1 MNAAAQGDQALK
13 DSNAP
18 LAIQHYT
25 RALAELPRA
34 VNYYVQRS
42 TAHSRVKPADGGPN
56 SLASLRDA
64 EIALALA
71 RERGKRELILAAQ
84 MRRGVSLFQLGRYH
98 DAKFLFDLIESKTRT
113 EDAPEDKSASVQA
126 AMAGS
131 GKNKKDAA
139 ELQIWQMQVACKLKA
154 LENPDETAVTV
165 VEFPSD
171 TKIPT
176 EKEIKAELE
185 SLKAGK
191 TAPVANESKKR
202 DTQPSSSAATTS
214 AQETIQGAEEK
225 KPSTAVPE
233 KVRHEWYQSGDS
245 VVVTLYI
252 KGIQKDTVQ
261 VDLKDESVSDNYHD
275 TFLFKRRH

>member
-13 DSNAP
+13 DSNAL

-113 EDAPEDKSASVQA
+113 EDAPEDKSASLQA
-126 AMAGS
+126 AMSGS
-131 GKNKKDAA
+131 GKSKKDAA
-139 ELQIWQMQVACKLKA
+139 ELQIWQMQVARKLKA

-176 EKEIKAELE
+176 EKELKAELE
-185 SLKAGK
+185 SFKTGKA
-191 TAPVANESKKR
+191 APVANVSKKR
-202 DTQPSSSAATTS
+202 DTQPSASAAATS
-214 AQETIQGAEEK
+214 TQETTQGAEEN
-225 KPSTAVPE
+225 KPSATVTE

-252 KGIQKDTVQ
+252 KGIQKDNVQ
-261 VDLKDESVSDNYHD
+261 VDLKDESVSYNY
-275 TFLFKRRH
+275 